1 MKKVLIF
8 LLPSLLGFILF
19 FILISGIGGGGGSYP
34 VPPPATEEEVQNY
47 QYTAYRL
54 KINWEIPF
62 TIHTMLANKEQ
73 KSDLSSYNCLFDS
86 LNCCRLREELYSKEE
101 ETDDEGN
108 VTSTSWVLDETNYY
122 TGATEILTYL
132 GLSIDEKNV
141 DNFVNAIDA
150 NSSRECKLELEIQYD
165 TTVILTTFY
174 EFSEEETEIILLL
187 LNEQYFTKIYGNTY
201 GEGDLYLGDL
211 GEITNTAPN
220 GMTIPLYYQYSGGWQ
235 NIAFG
240 GGNIASSGCS
250 VTCIAMVF
258 SYLLDQR
265 ITPDQIVAWTGNRY
279 YVHPAGQ
286 SWSIFTACADQWG
299 VECQNLGKNA
309 NSVVNALSSGKP
321 VIASMGPGTFTSAGH
336 FIVLRGVTES
346 GKILVNNPSD
356 NVSKNH
362 VNKEFDLSLIMREA
376 KNFWC
381 FSE

>member
-8 LLPSLLGFILF
+8 ILPFLLGFMLL

-54 KINWEIPF
+54 NINWEIPF

-73 KSDLSSYNCLFDS
+73 KSDLSGYNYLFDS
-86 LNCCRLREELYSKEE
+86 LNCCRLKEE
-101 ETDDEGN
+101 IWSEHESTDDDGN
-108 VTSTSWVLDETNYY
+108 VTGVYWQLDKTNYY
-122 TGATEILTYL
+122 TGVAEILTYL

-141 DNFVNAIDA
+141 DNFMNAIDV
-150 NSSRECKLELEIQYD
+150 NSSKECKLELEVEYD
-165 TTVILTTFY
+165 TTVILTSFY
-174 EFSEEETEIILLL
+174 EFTEEETENIFLL
-187 LNEQYFTKIYGNTY
+187 LNEQYFTKIYGNTF
-201 GEGDLYLGDL
+201 GGGDLYLGDL
-211 GEITNTAPN
+211 GEIGNIAPN
-220 GMTIPLYYQYSGGWQ
+220 GMAIPLYYQYSGGWQ

-250 VTCIAMVF
+250 VTCIGMVF
-258 SYLLDQR
+258 SYLLGER
-265 ITPDQIVAWTGNRY
+265 ITPDQLVAWTGNRY

-286 SWSIFTACADQWG
+286 SWSIFSACAGQWG
-299 VECQNLGKNA
+299 VQCQNLGTNA
-309 NSVVNALSSGKP
+309 NAVVNALSSGKP
-321 VIASMGPGTFTSAGH
+321 VIASMGPGTFTKKGH

-346 GKILVNNPSD
+346 GKILVNDPSD
-356 NVSKNH
+356 NASKNH